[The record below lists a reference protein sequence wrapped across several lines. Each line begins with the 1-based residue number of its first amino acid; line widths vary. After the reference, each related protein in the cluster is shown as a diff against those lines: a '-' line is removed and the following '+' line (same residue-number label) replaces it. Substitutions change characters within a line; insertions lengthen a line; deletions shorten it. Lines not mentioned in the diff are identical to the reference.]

1 MNFFAALR
9 SALRALAANTL
20 RSLLTMLGIII
31 GVAAVI
37 TMIAVGEGATN
48 RVQEQMKGL
57 GSNIM
62 LVLPGAI
69 NQGGVRLG
77 AQTGQS
83 LTEDD
88 ALAIALE
95 VPEVQV
101 AAPSSRTGAQ
111 VVAGNA
117 NWSTSVLGSTND
129 YLEARE
135 WPLGSGR
142 LFEAAEMAG
151 SAKVAIIG
159 LTTARELFGD
169 TDPVDQVV
177 RIKKVPVTIVGVLS
191 RKGQNSM
198 GQDQDDLIMV
208 PITTYRNRVQGG
220 SGARFKRVGSISVKV
235 KEGQSM
241 KAAEDNIKELLR
253 QRFKVQPGSTA
264 DDPFSIRN
272 LTEILQAQ
280 EANSRVMTLLLAA
293 VAGISLIIGGIG
305 IMNIMLVSVTERT
318 REIGLRMAVGA
329 RGKDI
334 LTQFL
339 IEAVTL
345 SLIGG
350 AVGVLLGAVATWA
363 VGNFAGW
370 QVNMTVSSI
379 VLAAGFSG
387 FVGVFFGF
395 YPARRA
401 SKLLPIQ
408 ALRYE

>member
-1 MNFFAALR
+1 MNFLAALR

-20 RSLLTMLGIII
+20 RSILTMLGIII

-37 TMIAVGEGATN
+37 TMIAVGQGATN
-48 RVQEQMKGL
+48 RVQDQMKGL

-62 LVLPGAI
+62 LVLPGGVTT
-69 NQGGVRLG
+69 GGVRLG
-77 AQTGQS
+77 AQTGQALS
-83 LTEDD
+83 EED
-88 ALAIALE
+88 ALAIAKE

-101 AAPSSRTGAQ
+101 AAPSMRTGAQ
-111 VVAGNA
+111 VVAGNS
-117 NWSTSVLGSTND
+117 NWSTSVFGTTND

-135 WPLGSGR
+135 WPLETGR
-142 LFEAAEMAG
+142 TFEAAEMQG

-159 LTTARELFGD
+159 LTTAQQLFGD
-169 TDPVDQVV
+169 ADPMDQVI
-177 RIKKVPVTIVGVLS
+177 RIKKIPVTIVGVLAK
-191 RKGQNSM
+191 KGQNM
-198 GQDQDDLIMV
+198 LGQDQDDIVIV
-208 PITTYRNRVQGG
+208 PIGTYRNRIQGG
-220 SGARFKRVGSISVKV
+220 NSGKTKRVGSISVKV
-235 KEGQSM
+235 REGQSM
-241 KAAEDNIKELLR
+241 KLAEENIKDLLR
-253 QRFKVQPGSTA
+253 QRLKVQPGA
-264 DDPFSIRN
+264 DEPFSVRN

-280 EANSRVMTLLLAA
+280 EASSRIMTLLLAA

-345 SLIGG
+345 SVIGG
-350 AVGVLLGAVATWA
+350 AIGVLLGAGATWA
-363 VGNFAGW
+363 VGYFAGW
-370 QVNMTVSSI
+370 EVSMTASSI
-379 VLAAGFSG
+379 FLATVFSAV
-387 FVGVFFGF
+387 VGVFFGF

>member
-1 MNFFAALR
+1 MNFMAALR

-20 RSLLTMLGIII
+20 RSILTMLGIII

-37 TMIAVGEGATN
+37 TMIAVGRGATE

-62 LVLPGAI
+62 LVLPGSVTA
-69 NQGGVRLG
+69 GGVRLG
-77 AQTGQS
+77 AQTGQG
-83 LTEDD
+83 LTEED
-88 ALAIALE
+88 ASAIGRD

-101 AAPSSRTGAQ
+101 AAPSLRTGAQ
-111 VVAGNA
+111 VVVGNT
-117 NWSTSVLGSTND
+117 NWSTSIFGTTND

-135 WPLGSGR
+135 WPLSAGR
-142 LFEAAEMAG
+142 LFEAAEMQG

-159 LTTARELFGD
+159 QTVAAQLFGD
-169 TDPVDQVV
+169 ADPMDQIIRV
-177 RIKKVPVTIVGVLS
+177 KKIPVTVIGVLEK
-191 RKGQNSM
+191 KGQNSM
-198 GQDQDDLIMV
+198 GQDQDDVLLV
-208 PITTYRNRVQGG
+208 PISTYRNRIQGG
-220 SGARFKRVGSISVKV
+220 SGGKLKRVGSISVKV
-235 KEGQSM
+235 REGQRM
-241 KAAEDNIKELLR
+241 AAAEDNIKELLR
-253 QRFKVQPGSTA
+253 QRFKVQAGA

-280 EANSRVMTLLLAA
+280 EASSRIMTLLLAA
-293 VAGISLIIGGIG
+293 VAGISLVIGGIG

-334 LTQFL
+334 LAQFL

-345 SLIGG
+345 SMIGG
-350 AVGVLLGAVATWA
+350 AIGVALGAVATWA
-363 VGNFAGW
+363 VGQFAGW
-370 QVNMTVSSI
+370 QVSMTLSSI
-379 VLAAGFSG
+379 LLAVGFSA
-387 FVGVFFGF
+387 FVGIFFGF

-401 SKLLPIQ
+401 SQLLPIE

>member
-1 MNFFAALR
+1 MNTLAALR

-20 RSLLTMLGIII
+20 RSILTMLGIII

-37 TMIAVGEGATN
+37 TMIAVGRGATE

-62 LVLPGAI
+62 LVLPGGVTA
-69 NQGGVRLG
+69 GGVRLG
-77 AQTGQS
+77 AQTGQG

-88 ALAIALE
+88 AAAIARE

-111 VVAGNA
+111 VVVGNT
-117 NWSTSVLGSTND
+117 NWSTSVFGSTND

-135 WPLGSGR
+135 WPLADGR
-142 LFEAAEMAG
+142 LFEAAEVQG

-159 LTTARELFGD
+159 QTVAQQLFGD
-169 TDPVDQVV
+169 TDPLDQVIRV
-177 RIKKVPVTIVGVLS
+177 KKVPVTVVGVLA

-198 GQDQDDLIMV
+198 GQDQDDVVIV
-208 PITTYRNRVQGG
+208 PISTYRNRIQGG
-220 SGARFKRVGSISVKV
+220 TGGKLKRVSAISVKV
-235 KEGQSM
+235 REGQSM
-241 KAAEDNIKELLR
+241 KLAEDNIKELLR
-253 QRFKVQPGSTA
+253 QRFKVQPGA

-280 EANSRVMTLLLAA
+280 EASSRIMTLLLAA
-293 VAGISLIIGGIG
+293 VAGISLVIGGIG

-329 RGKDI
+329 RGRDI
-334 LTQFL
+334 LAQFL

-350 AVGVLLGAVATWA
+350 AIGVLLGAVATWA
-363 VGNFAGW
+363 VGQFAGW
-370 QVNMTVSSI
+370 QVSMTLASI
-379 VLAAGFSG
+379 GLSAGFSA

-401 SKLLPIQ
+401 SRLLPIQ

>member
-1 MNFFAALR
+1 MNFLAALR

-20 RSLLTMLGIII
+20 RSILTMLGIII

-37 TMIAVGEGATN
+37 TMIAVGQGATN

-62 LVLPGAI
+62 LVLPGGVTA
-69 NQGGVRLG
+69 GGVRLG

-88 ALAIALE
+88 ALAIAKDI
-95 VPEVQV
+95 PEVQV
-101 AAPSSRTGAQ
+101 AAPSMRTGAQ
-111 VVAGNA
+111 VVAGNS
-117 NWSTSVLGSTND
+117 NWSTSVLGTTND
-129 YLEARE
+129 YMEARE
-135 WPLGSGR
+135 WPLSSGR
-142 LFEAAEMAG
+142 GFEAAEMQG

-159 LTTARELFGD
+159 QTTAQQLFGEA
-169 TDPVDQVV
+169 DPMDQVV
-177 RIKKVPVTIVGVLS
+177 RVKKIPVTIIGVLDK
-191 RKGQNSM
+191 KGQNSM
-198 GQDQDDLIMV
+198 GQDQDDIIIV
-208 PITTYRNRVQGG
+208 PISTYRNRIQGG
-220 SGARFKRVGSISVKV
+220 SGGKLKRIGSVSVKV
-235 KEGQSM
+235 KEGQGM
-241 KAAEDNIKELLR
+241 KAAEEGIKELLR
-253 QRFKVQPGSTA
+253 QRLKVQPGA
-264 DDPFSIRN
+264 EEPFSIRN

-280 EANSRVMTLLLAA
+280 EASSRIMTLLLAA

-334 LTQFL
+334 LAQFL

-350 AVGVLLGAVATWA
+350 AIGVLIGAIATWA
-363 VGNFAGW
+363 VGQFAGW
-370 QVNMTVSSI
+370 QVSMTLASI
-379 VLAAGFSG
+379 VLSTVFSAV
-387 FVGVFFGF
+387 VGVFFGF

>member
-1 MNFFAALR
+1 MNFLAALR

-20 RSLLTMLGIII
+20 RSILTMLGIII

-37 TMIAVGEGATN
+37 TMIAVGQGATN

-62 LVLPGAI
+62 LVLPGGVTA
-69 NQGGVRLG
+69 GGVRLG

-88 ALAIALE
+88 ALAIAKDI
-95 VPEVQV
+95 PEVQV
-101 AAPSSRTGAQ
+101 AAPSMRTGAQ
-111 VVAGNA
+111 VVAGNS
-117 NWSTSVLGSTND
+117 NWSTSVLGTTND
-129 YLEARE
+129 YMEARE
-135 WPLGSGR
+135 WPLSSGR
-142 LFEAAEMAG
+142 GFEAAEMQG

-159 LTTARELFGD
+159 QTTAQQLFGEA
-169 TDPVDQVV
+169 DPMDQVV
-177 RIKKVPVTIVGVLS
+177 RVKKIPVTIIGVLDK
-191 RKGQNSM
+191 KGQNSM
-198 GQDQDDLIMV
+198 GQDQDDIIIV
-208 PITTYRNRVQGG
+208 PISTYRNRIQGG
-220 SGARFKRVGSISVKV
+220 SGGKLKRIGSVSVKV

-241 KAAEDNIKELLR
+241 KAAEEGIKELLR
-253 QRFKVQPGSTA
+253 QRLKVQPGA
-264 DDPFSIRN
+264 DEPFSIRN

-280 EANSRVMTLLLAA
+280 EASSRIMTMLLAA

-334 LTQFL
+334 LAQFL

-350 AVGVLLGAVATWA
+350 AIGVLIGAIATWA
-363 VGNFAGW
+363 VGQFAGW
-370 QVNMTVSSI
+370 QVSMTLASI
-379 VLAAGFSG
+379 VLSTVFSAV
-387 FVGVFFGF
+387 VGVFFGF

>member
-1 MNFFAALR
+1 MNFLAALR

-20 RSLLTMLGIII
+20 RSILTMLGIII

-37 TMIAVGEGATN
+37 TMIAVGQGATN

-62 LVLPGAI
+62 LVLPGGVTA
-69 NQGGVRLG
+69 GGVRLG

-88 ALAIALE
+88 ALAIAKDI
-95 VPEVQV
+95 PEVQV
-101 AAPSSRTGAQ
+101 AAPSMRTGAQ
-111 VVAGNA
+111 VVAGNS
-117 NWSTSVLGSTND
+117 NWSTSVLGTTND
-129 YLEARE
+129 YMEARE
-135 WPLGSGR
+135 WPLSSGR
-142 LFEAAEMAG
+142 GFEAAEMQG

-159 LTTARELFGD
+159 QTTAQQLFGEA
-169 TDPVDQVV
+169 DPMDQVV
-177 RIKKVPVTIVGVLS
+177 RVKKIPVTIIGVLDK
-191 RKGQNSM
+191 KGQNSM
-198 GQDQDDLIMV
+198 GQDQDDIIIV
-208 PITTYRNRVQGG
+208 PISTYRNRIQGG
-220 SGARFKRVGSISVKV
+220 SGGKLKRIGSVSVKV

-241 KAAEDNIKELLR
+241 KAAEEGIKELLR
-253 QRFKVQPGSTA
+253 QRLKVQPGA
-264 DDPFSIRN
+264 EEPFSIRN

-280 EANSRVMTLLLAA
+280 EASSRVMTMLLAA

-334 LTQFL
+334 LAQFL

-350 AVGVLLGAVATWA
+350 AIGVLIGAIATWA
-363 VGNFAGW
+363 VGQFAGW
-370 QVNMTVSSI
+370 QVSMTLASI
-379 VLAAGFSG
+379 VLSTVFSAV
-387 FVGVFFGF
+387 VGVFFGF

>member
-1 MNFFAALR
+1 MNFLAALR

-20 RSLLTMLGIII
+20 RSILTMLGIII

-37 TMIAVGEGATN
+37 TMIAVGQGATN
-48 RVQEQMKGL
+48 RVQDQMKGL

-62 LVLPGAI
+62 LVLPGGVTT
-69 NQGGVRLG
+69 GGVRLG
-77 AQTGQS
+77 AQTGQALS
-83 LTEDD
+83 EED
-88 ALAIALE
+88 ALAIAKE

-101 AAPSSRTGAQ
+101 AAPSMRTGAQ
-111 VVAGNA
+111 VVAGNS
-117 NWSTSVLGSTND
+117 NWSTSVFGTTND

-135 WPLGSGR
+135 WPLQTGR
-142 LFEAAEMAG
+142 TFEAAEMQG

-159 LTTARELFGD
+159 QTTAQQLFGD
-169 TDPVDQVV
+169 ADPMDQVIRV
-177 RIKKVPVTIVGVLS
+177 KKIPVTIVGVLS
-191 RKGQNSM
+191 KKGQNM
-198 GQDQDDLIMV
+198 LGQDQDDIVIV
-208 PITTYRNRVQGG
+208 PIGTYRNRIQGG
-220 SGARFKRVGSISVKV
+220 NSGKTKRVGSISVKV

-241 KAAEDNIKELLR
+241 KLAEDNIKDLLR
-253 QRFKVQPGSTA
+253 QRLKVQPGA
-264 DDPFSIRN
+264 DEPFSVRN

-280 EANSRVMTLLLAA
+280 EASSRIMTLLLAA

-345 SLIGG
+345 SVIGG
-350 AVGVLLGAVATWA
+350 AIGVLLGAGATWA
-363 VGNFAGW
+363 VGYFAGW
-370 QVNMTVSSI
+370 EVSMTASSI
-379 VLAAGFSG
+379 FLATVFSAV
-387 FVGVFFGF
+387 VGVFFGF
-395 YPARRA
+395 YPAHRA